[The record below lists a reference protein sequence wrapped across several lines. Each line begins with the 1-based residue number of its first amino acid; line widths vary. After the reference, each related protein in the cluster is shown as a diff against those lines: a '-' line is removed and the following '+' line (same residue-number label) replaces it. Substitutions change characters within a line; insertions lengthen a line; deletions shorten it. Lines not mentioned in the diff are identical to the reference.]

1 MAPCVQW
8 MCQRSEGNGY
18 SLASGSP
25 RVARMRLLPGEKELV
40 RIRPTP
46 GAWAGRYLLAL
57 GWAALGAGLLW
68 LPGLAGRGALAT
80 TSIAFAVPTLAAV
93 ACYLPRRR
101 YLRLALAVL
110 SAASCALVIVSR
122 RPDAVSGALAAAG
135 AMAFLL
141 TETDRRM
148 RTYHLTNLR
157 MLHHGGLWEREGWT
171 VHYDAVLDV
180 DGRQSPFGRLLGY
193 GDLVPLIANP
203 KVAHPTKRRKVAVPA
218 MSDIDMT
225 GTPRLAGVGPFK
237 RVRHLVACFIQ
248 DATAT
253 EYLRAEQD
261 TARRVSEAI
270 RALGSANV
278 LR

>member
-1 MAPCVQW
+1 MA
-8 MCQRSEGNGY
+8 R
-18 SLASGSP
+18 L
-25 RVARMRLLPGEKELV
+25 RLLPGEKELV
-40 RIRPTP
+40 RLRPTP
-46 GAWAGRYLLAL
+46 GAWLGRYLLAL
-57 GWAALGAGLLW
+57 GWAALGAALLW
-68 LPGLAGRGALAT
+68 APGVADQRALAKVSLT
-80 TSIAFAVPTLAAV
+80 FGVPTLVSV

-110 SAASCALVIVSR
+110 SAASCALVVVSGR
-122 RPDAVSGALAAAG
+122 IDAVSGALALAG

-148 RTYHLTNLR
+148 RAYHLTNLR

-180 DGRQSPFGRLLGY
+180 DGRQSPVGRLFGY
-193 GDLVPLIANP
+193 GDLVPIIANP
-203 KVAHPTKRRKVAVPA
+203 KVAAPTKRRKVAVPA

-225 GTPRLAGVGPFK
+225 ATPRLAGVGPFK
-237 RVRHLVACFIQ
+237 RVRQLVACFIQ

-253 EYLRAEQD
+253 DYLRAEQD
-261 TARRVSEAI
+261 TARKVSEAI
-270 RALGSANV
+270 RALGGANV